1 MKIYTKRGDDG
12 ETDVIGNSQKI
23 SKSSLRVSSY
33 GDIDELNSFIGL
45 TRNKLLN
52 NNVCDDLKHI
62 NESVITAF
70 ADIQN
75 ILFQIG
81 TELATVDNKS
91 LNYEIN
97 SKNVHDIEQI
107 IDLVQSK
114 LSPLQNFIIPYGD
127 NEIVCLLHVCRS
139 ICRRAE
145 RSIVSLHKTEQINTS
160 ILQYINRMSD
170 MFFVMARL
178 YNIDCES
185 GLSKDELWK
194 K

>member
-70 ADIQN
+70 AEIQN

>member
-1 MKIYTKRGDDG
+1 MKIYTKRGDNG
-12 ETDVIGNSQKI
+12 ETDVIGHSQKI

-52 NNVCDDLKHI
+52 NNVCDDLKQI
-62 NESVITAF
+62 NESVITTF
-70 ADIQN
+70 TEIQN

-81 TELATVDNKS
+81 TELATVDDKS
-91 LNYEIN
+91 LNYKIN

-107 IDLVQSK
+107 IDLAQSK

-127 NEIVCLLHVCRS
+127 NEIVCLLHICRS

-145 RSIVSLHKTEQINTS
+145 RSIVSLHEVEQINTF
-160 ILQYINRMSD
+160 ILKYINRMSD

-185 GLSKDELWK
+185 GISKDELWEN
-194 K
+194 

>member
-70 ADIQN
+70 AEVQN

-107 IDLVQSK
+107 IDLMQSK

-145 RSIVSLHKTEQINTS
+145 RSIVSLHEAEQINTS

>member
-12 ETDVIGNSQKI
+12 ETDVIGNSHKI

-70 ADIQN
+70 AEIQN

-97 SKNVHDIEQI
+97 SKNVHDLEQI

>member
-62 NESVITAF
+62 NESVITTF
-70 ADIQN
+70 AEVQN

-97 SKNVHDIEQI
+97 SIRLRYQ
-107 IDLVQSK
+107 Q
-114 LSPLQNFIIPYGD
+114 YD
-127 NEIVCLLHVCRS
+127 NGS
-139 ICRRAE
+139 
-145 RSIVSLHKTEQINTS
+145 T
-160 ILQYINRMSD
+160 
-170 MFFVMARL
+170 
-178 YNIDCES
+178 
-185 GLSKDELWK
+185 
-194 K
+194 

>member
-1 MKIYTKRGDDG
+1 MKIYTKRGDNG
-12 ETDVIGNSQKI
+12 ETDVIGHSQKI

-52 NNVCDDLKHI
+52 NNVCDDLKQI
-62 NESVITAF
+62 NESVITTF
-70 ADIQN
+70 TEIQN

-81 TELATVDNKS
+81 TELATVDDKS
-91 LNYEIN
+91 LNYKIN

-107 IDLVQSK
+107 IDLAQSK

-127 NEIVCLLHVCRS
+127 NEIVCLLHICRS

-145 RSIVSLHKTEQINTS
+145 RSIVSLHEVEQINTF
-160 ILQYINRMSD
+160 ILKYINRMSD

-185 GLSKDELWK
+185 GLSKDELWEN
-194 K
+194 

>member
-70 ADIQN
+70 AEIQN

-97 SKNVHDIEQI
+97 SKNVHDLEQI